1 MLLAPHALCHY
12 SLLCTQKRRVDEPTG
27 KNRSQT
33 KTVGGLFPHAIARYD
48 STNGSHNKSVSHYK
62 AAADRQTASQAG
74 RQTDRQTVTGR
85 NGKIETWINRELER
99 QFATE
104 LERLRVREIERQRAT
119 KTDRKRHSENRLHK
133 TRCKVHAC
141 LLPYSIQGQFP
152 FPGRAGASDTTKG
165 AGWSWKHMAMLH
177 VFRL

>member
-1 MLLAPHALCHY
+1 MNLQAKTEVKQKPWAGSSPMPSHAT
-12 SLLCTQKRRVDEPTG
+12 TQQTEVITKVFPTI
-27 KNRSQT
+27 KPPQT
-33 KTVGGLFPHAIARYD
+33 
-48 STNGSHNKSVSHYK
+48 
-62 AAADRQTASQAG
+62 DRQPARQAG